1 MIEGTT
7 HEERLA
13 RRRAER
19 PTILPLTA
27 LDQLAGG
34 VPILYRVDEEA
45 VEEFP
50 DGSRY
55 VVELIDGGRS
65 TRRVRE
71 F

>member
-1 MIEGTT
+1 MACAS
-7 HEERLA
+7 A
-13 RRRAER
+13 RRT
-19 PTILPLTA
+19 PDDSPLTA

-34 VPILYRVDEEA
+34 MPILYRVDEEA

-55 VVELIDGGRS
+55 VVELLDGGRA